1 MRESGNQ
8 MGPWGS
14 LVSLELREFLTP
26 VQIRA
31 GPLTIKTTVP
41 IPGVMQEVLIVGAG
55 ISGAVIANRYS
66 SQKDTQITVIDRL
79 DHIAG
84 NCYDYRDDNNIMI
97 HKYGSHI
104 FHTSEKD
111 VWQFLR
117 QFTGFNTYMHRVV
130 AVIEGNELP
139 IPFNFNTI
147 QMAFPKTL
155 ANRIEQKLLSKF
167 QYGTKIPIKDF
178 MEQDD
183 EDLRFLAQY
192 IYENVFLHYTEKQWG
207 KDPSQIDG
215 AVTARVPVYLS
226 RDDRYFQNTYQ
237 GIPLEGYTAMI
248 RKMLDRPNIA
258 IKLNTDAK
266 EYDFSQYDE
275 VFFTGAIDELMD
287 YQLGQLPYRSVH
299 FEQETYNMEHY
310 QSGAAVNYPNNYDFT
325 RIHEYKYYL
334 NDKSPNTVIAKEYSE
349 DFVPG
354 KNDRYYPVPS
364 DENTELY
371 NRYLALA
378 KEKYPNMHF
387 LGRLGD
393 YRYYD
398 MDKAVK
404 RALDLYR
411 ELNPEG

>member
-1 MRESGNQ
+1 
-8 MGPWGS
+8 
-14 LVSLELREFLTP
+14 
-26 VQIRA
+26 
-31 GPLTIKTTVP
+31 
-41 IPGVMQEVLIVGAG
+41 
-55 ISGAVIANRYS
+55 
-66 SQKDTQITVIDRL
+66 
-79 DHIAG
+79 
-84 NCYDYRDDNNIMI
+84 MI
-97 HKYGSHI
+97 HRYGSHI
-104 FHTSEKD
+104 FHTSDEE
-111 VWQFLR
+111 VWKFLN
-117 QFTGFNTYMHRVV
+117 QFTKFNDYIHRVV
-130 AVIEGNELP
+130 AVINGKEIQL
-139 IPFNFNTI
+139 PFNLNSIHTS
-147 QMAFPKTL
+147 FPEPLVSKL
-155 ANRIEQKLLSKF
+155 ERKLLSKF
-167 QYGTKIPIKDF
+167 EYGTKIPIKDF
-178 MEQDD
+178 MEQVD
-183 EDLRFLAQY
+183 EDIRLLAEY

-237 GIPLEGYTAMI
+237 GIPLEGYTRMI
-248 RKMLDRPNIA
+248 EKMLDRPNITV
-258 IKLNTDAK
+258 KLNTEAK
-266 EYDFSQYDE
+266 DIDFSQYDE
-275 VFFTGAIDELMD
+275 VFYTGPIDELMN
-287 YQLGQLPYRSVH
+287 YSLGQLPYRSGH
-299 FEQETYNMEHY
+299 FELETYDREHY
-310 QSGAAVNYPNNYDFT
+310 QSVAAVNYPNNYDFT

-334 NDKSPNTVIAKEYSE
+334 NDISPKTVIAKEYSE

-393 YRYYD
+393 YKYYD